1 MRVKKIILLLACI
14 TSIAQTTNHDFT
26 LLKRANRRI
35 NAKNVRVTTANLEQC
50 HPLFAQPT
58 NGDEQRYA
66 DKRASYGKALKQL
79 ENGLVDVNAF
89 DEMVFALN
97 CGTSDSFL
105 NITMG
110 TDPVERRLVDPQSG
124 LAFSLEGAD
133 AWINSIPAAPT
144 LTSAESAGEMVEV
157 YWQAILRDV
166 PFNEY
171 STDALATAAIND
183 LNSLTDFK
191 GPKIGGAVTA
201 QTLFR
206 GNTPGDL
213 IGPYISQFLY
223 LPVPVGPPNNYD
235 GTIGTP
241 GIDYQATTV
250 PTSGIANDFMTDIPT
265 WKLIQ
270 QGNFPTDTTTYTAD
284 RIFIRN
290 GRDMTAF
297 VHFDIPPFAYTNAA
311 RILLNFGD
319 NALDR
324 NNPYLNNP
332 TQEGFVT
339 YGAADILN
347 LVQVAAE
354 ASLKAA
360 WYQKWFLHRRLRPE
374 FYGFLVDQ
382 QKNGILD
389 SGINDQLIHSPALA
403 MILGTFGSYLL
414 PQAFPEG
421 SPTHPSYPAGHAVF
435 SGACATILK
444 AFFNEDFV
452 IPNPVMPN
460 ATNDMLIGYVGTP
473 LTVGNELNKL
483 AANITLG
490 RNFAGVHYRSDGYQG
505 MLLGEKIALSI
516 LEDESFTRN
525 INFKGYHLT
534 KFDGTKIIIG
544 TKQCAPM
551 LQ

>member
-1 MRVKKIILLLACI
+1 MKKIILLLACI

-223 LPVPVGPPNNYD
+223 LPVPIGPPNNYD
-235 GTIGTP
+235 GSIGTP

-250 PTSGIANDFMTDIPT
+250 PEPGIVNDFMTDIPT
-265 WKLIQ
+265 WKAIQ
-270 QGNFPTDTTTYTAD
+270 QGNFPTDTTTYTPD

-290 GRDMTAF
+290 GRDMAEF
-297 VHFDIPPFAYTNAA
+297 VHFDFPALSFTNAA
-311 RILLNFGD
+311 RMLNTFGSA
-319 NALDR
+319 ALDP
-324 NNPYLNNP
+324 NNPYLINP
-332 TQEGFVT
+332 TQAGFIT
-339 YGAADILN
+339 YGFADVLA
-347 LVQVAAE
+347 LVQTAAE

-360 WYQKWFLHRRLRPE
+360 WYQKWLVHRRLRPE
-374 FYGFLVDQ
+374 FYGYLVDQ
-382 QKNGILD
+382 QINGVLN
-389 SGINDQLIHSPALA
+389 SGINSQLINSPVLP

-414 PQAFPEG
+414 PQAYPEG

-490 RNFAGVHYRSDGYQG
+490 RDFAGVHYRSDGYQG